1 MSMQEDGLLIVKW
14 KIGIDIRKQYFK
26 DYKVFDYSSSSRKK
40 MNDVDFSYVPR
51 FLLVSAI
58 SDKDYKYVKEENKLY
73 VRSYVDKMIPIDRI
87 HEIIC
92 TIPTKIVLKTPIG
105 NGLEIDNCYDGR
117 TKKICY
123 DKDNAY
129 ETIEVGQSAAHIYNQ
144 LYRNCSNL
152 PYTPYGVLVDSKEEK
167 TDKNEN
173 DYDLL

>member
-1 MSMQEDGLLIVKW
+1 MEQN
-14 KIGIDIRKQYFK
+14 FK
-26 DYKVFDYSSSSRKK
+26 NYKAFDYSIKTRKK
-40 MNDVDFSYVPR
+40 MNDVDLSYVPR
-51 FLLVSAI
+51 FLLVSVI
-58 SDKDYKYVKEENKLY
+58 TDKTYKYLEKEKKLY
-73 VRSYVDKMIPIDRI
+73 VRLYTDKMIPIDRI

-92 TIPTKIVLKTPIG
+92 TIPTKIVLKTPVG
-105 NGLEIDNCYDGR
+105 NGLEIDTVFEGK
-117 TKKICY
+117 TKRIGY

-152 PYTPYGVLVDSKEEK
+152 PYTPYGGLADSKEEK

>member
-1 MSMQEDGLLIVKW
+1 MNMLVDGLLIRKQN
-14 KIGIDIRKQYFK
+14 IGIYNMEQNFK
-26 DYKVFDYSSSSRKK
+26 NYKAFDYSIKTRKK
-40 MNDVDFSYVPR
+40 MNDVDLSYVPR
-51 FLLVSAI
+51 FLLVSVI
-58 SDKDYKYVKEENKLY
+58 TDKTYEYVEKEKKLY
-73 VRSYVDKMIPIDRI
+73 VRWYTDKMIPIDRI

-92 TIPTKIVLKTPIG
+92 
-105 NGLEIDNCYDGR
+105 

-152 PYTPYGVLVDSKEEK
+152 PYTPYGDLADSKEEK

>member
-1 MSMQEDGLLIVKW
+1 MEQN
-14 KIGIDIRKQYFK
+14 FK
-26 DYKVFDYSSSSRKK
+26 NYKAFDYSIKTRKK
-40 MNDVDFSYVPR
+40 MNDVDLSYVPR
-51 FLLVSAI
+51 FLLVSVI
-58 SDKDYKYVKEENKLY
+58 TDKTYEYVEKEKKLY
-73 VRSYVDKMIPIDRI
+73 VRWYTDKMIPIDRI

-105 NGLEIDNCYDGR
+105 N
-117 TKKICY
+117 

-152 PYTPYGVLVDSKEEK
+152 PYTPYGDLADSKEEK

>member
-1 MSMQEDGLLIVKW
+1 M
-14 KIGIDIRKQYFK
+14 KQNFK
-26 DYKVFDYSSSSRKK
+26 NYKAFDYSVKTRKK
-40 MNDVDFSYVPR
+40 MNDADLSYVPR
-51 FLLVSAI
+51 FLLVSVI
-58 SDKDYKYVKEENKLY
+58 TDKTYEYVEKEKKLY
-73 VRSYVDKMIPIDRI
+73 VRQYIDKMIPIDRI

-92 TIPTKIVLKTPIG
+92 TVPTKIVLKTPIG

-117 TKKICY
+117 TKRIGY

-152 PYTPYGVLVDSKEEK
+152 PYTPYGGLADSKEEK

-173 DYDLL
+173 NYDLL

>member
-1 MSMQEDGLLIVKW
+1 MSMQEDGLLIVKQ
-14 KIGIDIRKQYFK
+14 KIGIDIMKQYFE
-26 DYKVFDYSSSSRKK
+26 DYRVFDYSSSSRKK
-40 MNDVDFSYVPR
+40 INNIDMSYIPR

-58 SDKDYKYVKEENKLY
+58 SGKDYKYVEEENKLY
-73 VRSYVDKMIPIDRI
+73 VRSYVDRMIPIDRI

-117 TKKICY
+117 TKKLTY

-129 ETIEVGQSAAHIYNQ
+129 ETIEIGQSAAHIYNQ
-144 LYRNCSNL
+144 LCRNCSNL
-152 PYTPYGVLVDSKEEK
+152 PYTPYGELVDSIEEK
-167 TDKNEN
+167 INKNEN